1 MVSAGGRGTQW
12 LWDRFS
18 WYDTDQGE
26 MEGLTLASFLLN
38 TLFLSPEEVEEK
50 DSFPV
55 QTSTVYLLSVYLLNV
70 YFGQALLWP
79 LEYHRK

>member
-38 TLFLSPEEVEEK
+38 TLFLSPE
-50 DSFPV
+50 
-55 QTSTVYLLSVYLLNV
+55 
-70 YFGQALLWP
+70 
-79 LEYHRK
+79 